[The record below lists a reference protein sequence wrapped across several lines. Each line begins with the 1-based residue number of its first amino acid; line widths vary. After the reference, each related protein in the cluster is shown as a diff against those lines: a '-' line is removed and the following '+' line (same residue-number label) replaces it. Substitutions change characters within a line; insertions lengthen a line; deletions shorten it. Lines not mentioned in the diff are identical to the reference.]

1 MSTKK
6 IITTDKD
13 KLKGFKKV
21 KPTEFCNIKSGDFI
35 KYSIDHKLRNG
46 GLVNQNHHP
55 KYLVLANY
63 RIPTT
68 WCVQLN
74 EPSLKLYIKR
84 KEIFDKK
91 REEKNEIYKKFKE
104 GKLKNVS

>member
-1 MSTKK
+1 MSTKT
-6 IITTDKD
+6 IITTDKE

-21 KPTEFCNIKSGDFI
+21 KPTELCNIQSGDFI
-35 KYSIDHKLRNG
+35 KYSVNNKLRNG
-46 GLVNQNHHP
+46 GLVHQNHHP

-74 EPSLKLYIKR
+74 EPSLKLYIK
-84 KEIFDKK
+84 KK
-91 REEKNEIYKKFKE
+91 NCLIKNGKKKMKFIRNSK
-104 GKLKNVS
+104 KVN

>member
-1 MSTKK
+1 MSTKR
-6 IITTDKD
+6 IINTDKD

-21 KPTEFCNIKSGDFI
+21 KQSEICNIKAGDFI
-35 KYSIDHKLRNG
+35 KYSVDKKLRNG
-46 GLVNQNHHP
+46 GLMHQNHHP

-74 EPSLKLYIKR
+74 EPSLKLYIKKKEVFDEKR
-84 KEIFDKK
+84 K
-91 REEKNEIYKKFKE
+91 EKNEIYRKYKE
-104 GKLKNVS
+104 GKLTELN